1 MMTDLMPCRA
11 ESDVEL
17 AREGALELWRNLR
30 EGKFADPRVSAPER
44 LALDLTGRYQV
55 GDGNEFACEIPEAS
69 PLGLS
74 VKGPKIARVGDLC
87 VVNIT
92 SVGIVEGVVVQ
103 AQLQSFVAGVIATPR
118 RIRRLA
124 ERLTWQVRRTTEEVP
139 ERRASERV
147 EMNAAEGRL
156 ETEQGQVYTARIFD
170 VSEGGAALHLGSSAL
185 YFWVDQPV
193 TFDGRPATVLRYFPG
208 GIVIKYE

>member
-1 MMTDLMPCRA
+1 VD
-11 ESDVEL
+11 L
-17 AREGALELWRNLR
+17 AREGSLELWRHLLDGQSAGAR
-30 EGKFADPRVSAPER
+30 ERGAPER
-44 LALDLTGRYQV
+44 LALDLAGRYQV
-55 GDGNEFACEIPEAS
+55 GDGNEFPCEAPEVS

-74 VKGPKIARVGDLC
+74 IKGPKIGRLGDHCLA
-87 VVNIT
+87 NIDQ
-92 SVGIVEGVVVQ
+92 VGIVEGVVVQ
-103 AQLQSFVAGVIATPR
+103 AQQQVFVVGVIATPR

-124 ERLTWQVRRTTEEVP
+124 ERLNWQLRHAADEAP

-156 ETEQGQVYTARIFD
+156 ETAEGKVYPARIFD
-170 VSEGGAALHLGSSAL
+170 MSEGGAALHLGSSAL

-193 TFDGRPATVLRYFPG
+193 AFDGRAAKVLRYFPG